1 MDFFEVVSTQRAI
14 RRLRPDPIPDDVI
27 RRLLEAAICAPS
39 GGNRQGWS
47 FVVVKDAAL
56 RARIGALYRQCFDE
70 ILKLPYY
77 RDGAVAPPDSPVAKV
92 VASSRHLA
100 EHIGEAPVLIV
111 ACMDVQGVSPGITTG
126 ASVYPAVQ
134 NILLA
139 ARALGIGSTLTT
151 IHRFRDAELKALLG
165 IPPAIET
172 AALIPL
178 GYPLGRF
185 GRAPR
190 KPVEQVTY
198 ADRWGQPVPWGT
210 GG

>member
-1 MDFFEVVSTQRAI
+1 MDFFEAVSTQRAI
-14 RRLRPDPIPDDVI
+14 RHLKPDPIPDDVI
-27 RRLLEAAICAPS
+27 RRLLETAICAPS

-70 ILKLPYY
+70 LLKLPYY
-77 RDGAVAPPDSPVAKV
+77 KDAAAAPPDSPAAKV

-100 EHIGEAPVLIV
+100 DHLGEAPVLIV
-111 ACMDVQGVSPGITTG
+111 ACLDVEGASPGITMG
-126 ASVYPAVQ
+126 ASIYPAVQ
-134 NILLA
+134 NLLLA

-151 IHRFRDAELKALLG
+151 IHRFRDSELKALLR

-178 GYPLGRF
+178 GYPLGKF

-190 KPVEQVTY
+190 KPVENVTY
-198 ADRWGQPVPWGT
+198 EDRWGQPPGW
-210 GG
+210 

>member
-1 MDFFEVVSTQRAI
+1 MDFFEAVSTQRAI
-14 RRLRPDPIPDDVI
+14 RRLKPDPIPDDVI
-27 RRLLEAAICAPS
+27 RRLLETAIRAPS

-77 RDGAVAPPDSPVAKV
+77 KDAAAAPPDSPAAKV

-100 EHIGEAPVLIV
+100 EHLGEAPVLIV
-111 ACMDVQGVSPGITTG
+111 ACLDVEGVSPGITMG
-126 ASVYPAVQ
+126 ASIYPAVQ
-134 NILLA
+134 NLLLA

-151 IHRFRDAELKALLG
+151 IHRFRDPELKALLE

-178 GYPLGRF
+178 GYPLGKF

-190 KPVEQVTY
+190 KPVENVTY
-198 ADRWGQPVPWGT
+198 EDRWGQPPGW
-210 GG
+210 

>member
-14 RRLRPDPIPDDVI
+14 RRLAPDPIPDDVI
-27 RRLLEAAICAPS
+27 RRLLETAIRAPS

-56 RARIGALYRQCFDE
+56 RARIGALYRECFDA

-77 RDGAVAPPDSPVAKV
+77 KDAAAAPPDSPAAKV
-92 VASSRHLA
+92 VASSRYLA
-100 EHIGEAPVLIV
+100 EHLGEAPVLIV
-111 ACMDVQGVSPGITTG
+111 ACLDVEGVSPGITMG
-126 ASVYPAVQ
+126 ASIYPAVQ
-134 NILLA
+134 NLLLA

-151 IHRFRDAELKALLG
+151 IHRFRDPELKALLE

-172 AALIPL
+172 AALVPL
-178 GYPLGRF
+178 GYPLGKF

-190 KPVEQVTY
+190 KPVETVTY
-198 ADRWGQPVPWGT
+198 YDRWGQPPG
-210 GG
+210 